1 MSKEHKA
8 NKGPRVHK
16 FRLTFAD
23 DATHRQLSVIKF
35 TRWRFF
41 TAAVTILLLLFAGFT
56 LLIAYT
62 PLKSFIPGY
71 PDAETRKASVQN
83 GIKIDSLENVVARW
97 EFYTENLK
105 RVLNGEDPVLID
117 SIIRSAAEAPDTAV
131 AARAGERD
139 SLLRQTVRDAEK
151 FSVGKAA
158 GRALPMEGKHF
169 FTPLQG
175 VVSRQ
180 YDKALHPYVEI
191 SAPANSVVMSV
202 LDGTV
207 VSAEWSDEYQYSIII
222 QHDDGIISIYR
233 KNQKLLK
240 SAGQKVSA
248 GAPVALTGGITGSG
262 DGGGR
267 LLLELWYKGET
278 VNPADYIKF

>member
-1 MSKEHKA
+1 MSKDHKA
-8 NKGPRVHK
+8 NREPRVHR

-35 TRWRFF
+35 TRWKFF
-41 TAAVTILLLLFAGFT
+41 TAAVTILLLLLAGFT

-71 PDAETRKASVQN
+71 PDAETRKISVQN

-105 RVLNGEDPVLID
+105 RVLNGEDPVRID
-117 SIIRSAAEAPDTAV
+117 SIIRNAAATSDTV
-131 AARAGERD
+131 VPARAGDKD

-151 FSVGKAA
+151 FSVSKAA
-158 GRALPMEGKHF
+158 GRVLPMEGKHF

-180 YDKALHPYVEI
+180 YDKALYPYVEI

-207 VSAEWSDEYQYSIII
+207 ISAEWSDEFQYSIII

-240 SAGQKVSA
+240 SAGEKVTA
-248 GAPVALTGGITGSG
+248 GTPVALTGRIAGSG

-278 VNPADYIKF
+278 VNPTDYIKF